1 MKKKIEKENL
11 ENNNNFIVGVVF
23 PIPLD
28 KIFDYIVPS
37 KFAEQIEIGK
47 RVRVEFGK
55 RKLTGIIYKIYNETE
70 YFNFEQHSCPSV
82 FSSCNSERNEE
93 SKNINLEKLKPILKV
108 VDKQNFFSKEMLV
121 VAEKIKSYYLC
132 SIGESLW
139 AFLPKNASTKKIE
152 IENFFESDDASNYY
166 SKEFLIPNIFQQK
179 AINAINESILKNA
192 EVEKENELSIS
203 FRQGDKITTAGMTEK
218 VETSN
223 FLLFGVAGSGK
234 TEVFL
239 NSIKTALEIG
249 KDVIYLV
256 PEISLTPQTLIRLK
270 ARFGDK
276 VGVLHSQ
283 MLESQRFL
291 VLSKILSGEIKILLG
306 ARSAIFAP
314 FRNLGLIIIDEEQE
328 DSYKQEQKPSYDA
341 RRIATWRAK
350 LNNATLVFGSATPSI
365 ETFFMSQNE
374 NDDCKVL
381 ELPYKA
387 SEISENDSE
396 IKINR
401 NEIAIID
408 MKVELLKKNFSV
420 ISEYLRKEIEK
431 RLDKKEQILL
441 FLNRRGDSTFVFCR
455 KCGFVM
461 KCPHCNVSL
470 VYHSDNEKLQC
481 HYCGYSVDNV
491 SECPSCKSKYIKYFG
506 NAIQKVEKEI
516 KKIFP
521 YAKVARLDKDI
532 SSQDRGY
539 NFDIYKLF
547 KNKKIDILIGTQMI
561 AKGFDFENLSLVG
574 VISADTALNLADFRA
589 SEKTFNLLV
598 QVIGRAGRKNK
609 GLGIIQTYY
618 PENYAILNAKNLN
631 YLDFY
636 KQEIQWR
643 KELNYPPFSKII
655 LITFRGKNNELVEKE
670 ISNLYDILI
679 SDTLLKD
686 NDELDIL
693 GVYQPTIIKKYDN
706 FRWQILIKIKILKK
720 DEDSQLN
727 NYCQKVY
734 ELVKLSKNLNTLES
748 KNIKVSVTVDPTQML

>member
-11 ENNNNFIVGVVF
+11 ENNDNFIVGVVF

-28 KIFDYIVPS
+28 KVFDYIVPS
-37 KFAEQIEIGK
+37 KFVEQIEIGK

-55 RKLTGIIYKIYNETE
+55 RKLTGIVYKIYKESE
-70 YFNFEQHSCPSV
+70 FSFCHSDR
-82 FSSCNSERNEE
+82 SEK

-108 VDKQNFFSKEMLV
+108 LDKQNFFSKEMLV
-121 VAEKIKSYYLC
+121 VAEKIKNYYLC

-139 AFLPKNASTKKIE
+139 AFLPKTTSTKKIE
-152 IENFFESDDASNYY
+152 IENFFETEDTSNYY
-166 SKEFLIPNIFQQK
+166 SKEFLIPNVFQQK
-179 AINAINESILKNA
+179 AIDKINESLLRNV
-192 EVEKENELSIS
+192 EVEKENRLSIS
-203 FRQGDKITTAGMTEK
+203 FRKEDKISTGEMIEK
-218 VETSN
+218 IDTSN

-249 KDVIYLV
+249 KEVIYLV

-270 ARFGDK
+270 SRFGDK

-283 MLESQRFL
+283 MLESQKFL

-365 ETFFMSQNE
+365 ETFFMAQNE
-374 NDDCKVL
+374 NNDCKVL

-387 SEISENDSE
+387 SEISENNSE

-408 MKVELLKKNFSV
+408 MKIELLKKNFSV

-431 RLDKKEQILL
+431 RLEKKEQILL

-491 SECPSCKSKYIKYFG
+491 SECPSCSSKYIKYFG

-521 YAKVARLDKDI
+521 YVKVARLDKDI
-532 SSQDRGY
+532 SSKDRGY
-539 NFDIYKLF
+539 NFDIYKSF

-655 LITFRGKNNELVEKE
+655 LITFRGKNNDLVEKE

-679 SDTLLKD
+679 SDTLFKD
-686 NDELDIL
+686 NDDIDIL
-693 GVYQPTIIKKYDN
+693 GIYQPTIIKKYDN
-706 FRWQILIKIKILKK
+706 FRWQILIKMKISEK
-720 DEDSQLN
+720 EEESQLN
-727 NYCQKVY
+727 NYSQKVY
-734 ELVKLSKNLNTLES
+734 ELVKLSKNLKNLDS
-748 KNIKVSVTVDPTQML
+748 KDIKISIAVDPTQML

>member
-1 MKKKIEKENL
+1 
-11 ENNNNFIVGVVF
+11 
-23 PIPLD
+23 
-28 KIFDYIVPS
+28 
-37 KFAEQIEIGK
+37 
-47 RVRVEFGK
+47 
-55 RKLTGIIYKIYNETE
+55 
-70 YFNFEQHSCPSV
+70 
-82 FSSCNSERNEE
+82 
-93 SKNINLEKLKPILKV
+93 
-108 VDKQNFFSKEMLV
+108 
-121 VAEKIKSYYLC
+121 
-132 SIGESLW
+132 
-139 AFLPKNASTKKIE
+139 
-152 IENFFESDDASNYY
+152 
-166 SKEFLIPNIFQQK
+166 
-179 AINAINESILKNA
+179 
-192 EVEKENELSIS
+192 
-203 FRQGDKITTAGMTEK
+203 
-218 VETSN
+218 
-223 FLLFGVAGSGK
+223 
-234 TEVFL
+234 
-239 NSIKTALEIG
+239 
-249 KDVIYLV
+249 
-256 PEISLTPQTLIRLK
+256 
-270 ARFGDK
+270 
-276 VGVLHSQ
+276 
-283 MLESQRFL
+283 L

-341 RRIATWRAK
+341 RRIADWRAK